1 MSQGLYHSSSFRSAA
16 LCALFAAC
24 ASAQIA
30 TTTSL
35 VGTITDST
43 GAGIPN
49 VAVTAVETGTG
60 DKYAGTS
67 NNRGY
72 YSLEFVRVG
81 TYNITAESSGFQKIT
96 KTGVLVSIN
105 QTVRTDIEITVGQL
119 TQSIVVEAQATVIA
133 TDDASVREIMS
144 ERSIADLPLS
154 GRDPMQLA
162 RMTAGVLP
170 GIKSS
175 TTGIPPGEDFN
186 GAGTREIQN
195 SLSLDGI
202 SIVNNLI
209 TTTPTRPMTDAIS
222 EVEIQTGTYSA
233 QYGSYMGVHVN
244 MVTKSGT
251 NAFHGALLEFFR
263 NQVLDARNFFT
274 LPTPANPTAAKP
286 PLRQN
291 QFGFELDGPVIIPK
305 LYNGANK
312 TFFMSSYEGYR
323 LVQQATQL
331 STEMPSAYFN
341 GNFSQAPA
349 SAITGGVI
357 KDPLNGNAP
366 FAGNIVP
373 ASRISPIIAQLQ
385 QYYPG
390 SNLPGL
396 ASNYSVPVPTTI
408 GNDQTVDRIDQNI
421 GDRIRL
427 YVRAHYQNENVFAGN
442 AIPTNASTVPVTTTN
457 YTFGYTHTITPN
469 LVNDFRVGRNR
480 LDTDNLNYFTVNG
493 LKTAGSDLG
502 ITGFAGD
509 TKYNNPGIPEFNVTG
524 FNGLGNAGTDW
535 YQADSTYQLS
545 EQLPSWSHGSHQIM
559 AGAEIRRLATAR
571 EATNSP
577 RGVFKFNG
585 TLSGYA
591 PADFILG
598 LPQTFSTPGPEVRGH
613 VAEWRDGFFI
623 LDKWQVSRKLTLNY
637 GIRYELPTVA
647 YTVNGNATELNSTQ
661 TALVGGTPGFHF
673 TNPNHNDWAPRV
685 GFAYRIN
692 DKTVFRGGGGIYYNP
707 NQTNSYTRS

>member
-1 MSQGLYHSSSFRSAA
+1 MSIRSLAFIPI
-16 LCALFAAC
+16 FAAC

-35 VGTITDST
+35 VGTVTDPG
-43 GAGIPN
+43 GAAIPN
-49 VAVTAVETGTG
+49 ATITAVETNTG
-60 DKYAGTS
+60 DKYTGTTT
-67 NNRGY
+67 NHGY

-81 TYNITAESSGFQKIT
+81 TYSITAEAAGFQKLT
-96 KTGVLVSIN
+96 KTGILVSIN
-105 QTVRTDIEITVGQL
+105 QTVRTDIELTVGQL
-119 TQSIVVEAQATVIA
+119 TQSIVVEAQSTVIA
-133 TDDASVREIMS
+133 TDDAAVREIMGTQ
-144 ERSIADLPLS
+144 SISDLPLN

-170 GIKSS
+170 GVKSS
-175 TTGIPPGEDFN
+175 ATGIPPGEDFN

-202 SIVNNLI
+202 SIMNNLI

-251 NAFHGALLEFFR
+251 NQVHGALLEFLR

-291 QFGFELDGPVIIPK
+291 QFGFELDGPVVIPK
-305 LYNGANK
+305 YNGRNK

-331 STEMPSAYFN
+331 STEMPAAFFT
-341 GNFSQAPA
+341 GNFSNVPA
-349 SAITGGVI
+349 SAITGGII

-366 FAGNIVP
+366 FPGNIIP
-373 ASRISPIIAQLQ
+373 SSRVSPIVAKLQ
-385 QYYPG
+385 QYYPA

-421 GDRIRL
+421 GDRVRL

-442 AIPTNASTVPVTTTN
+442 AIPANASTVPVTTSN
-457 YTFGYTHTITPN
+457 YTFGYTHTLTPN

-480 LDTDNLNYFTVNG
+480 LDTDNLNYFTVKG

-502 ITGFAGD
+502 ITGFGGD
-509 TKYNNPGIPEFNVTG
+509 VQFNNPGIPEFNVTG
-524 FNGLGNAGTDW
+524 FNGLGNSGSDW

-545 EQLPSWSHGSHQIM
+545 EQLSWSHGAHQIM
-559 AGAEIRRLATAR
+559 AGMEIRRLATAR

-577 RGVFKFNG
+577 RGQFTFNG

-598 LPQTFSTPGPEVRGH
+598 LPQSFSTPGPEVHGH

-623 LDKWQVSRKLTLNY
+623 LDKWQISRKLT
-637 GIRYELPTVA
+637 
-647 YTVNGNATELNSTQ
+647 
-661 TALVGGTPGFHF
+661 
-673 TNPNHNDWAPRV
+673 
-685 GFAYRIN
+685 
-692 DKTVFRGGGGIYYNP
+692 
-707 NQTNSYTRS
+707 